1 MQSDDLSGVFSG
13 TEQLAF
19 DLRWSDQENLSINSA
34 KATKVTDSPPAYA
47 IFGNDMTSGIQR
59 YGVKVIKQVDSIQVG
74 VLVNPRTPSRPCWAD
89 TLRTPAV
96 MIGKG
101 GSVYRTGRLGTKMVE
116 YLGPDLKKT
125 MGKSYPPKFGE
136 GDTVNLELNKD
147 TREVKMWINDKAPF
161 TIGGIDPA
169 AKFFVNMEG
178 EQSAIEI
185 VRIN

>member
-1 MQSDDLSGVFSG
+1 MHEVP
-13 TEQLAF
+13 TAA
-19 DLRWSDQENLSINSA
+19 SA
-34 KATKVTDSPPAYA
+34 WVHS
-47 IFGNDMTSGIQR
+47 SGIAAASHRSAPQHCTR
-59 YGVKVIKQVDSIQVG
+59 VTRCRAQ
-74 VLVNPRTPSRPCWAD
+74 
-89 TLRTPAV
+89 
-96 MIGKG
+96 
-101 GSVYRTGRLGTKMVE
+101 
-116 YLGPDLKKT
+116 
-125 MGKSYPPKFGE
+125 GKSYPPKFGE